1 MRVRNERYKFLQ
13 VFPFVVIDQ
22 YLVKLTCLKKQHT
35 KWLKRI
41 TTGKSW
47 FTAWISSTKLI
58 TAVSNKYSILKIFYM
73 NKKRTPND
81 FNLMLIKVYIYVL
94 ICIYIYIYI
103 YIRVT
108 IF

>member
-81 FNLMLIKVYIYVL
+81 FNLMRYRRNLFFFSCL
-94 ICIYIYIYI
+94 
-103 YIRVT
+103 T
-108 IF
+108 P